1 MVEVVEKVIAGV
13 GLNVFILLSF
23 RVTENHVNP
32 ICQSVCSN
40 DSSSF
45 QVFNATRNSI
55 LIH

>member
-1 MVEVVEKVIAGV
+1 MVEVVEKVIIGV

-23 RVTENHVNP
+23 CVTENHVNP

-45 QVFNATRNSI
+45 RVFNATRNSI